1 MRESTSPTK
10 PPAPGKPHIP
20 MHSPTLHPPTNN
32 LLRALALLLAATL
45 AWLALPAQAAP
56 PKAYSKNGI
65 SFQHPAT
72 WKVMTDETEKDG
84 AGMRSIDLEGPGD
97 AIISLMFIPFLS
109 GQNIETLATRAAEH
123 RAQMDKG
130 AAAKEGPDRITPTGL
145 TSSATTRRVGG
156 KEIKGVLQRFGYT
169 SEGETVQLEARFF
182 SMDFG
187 DASSANL
194 MTQSMAED
202 ARQVDAALGLVMDTL
217 RYRAKR

>member
-1 MRESTSPTK
+1 
-10 PPAPGKPHIP
+10 
-20 MHSPTLHPPTNN
+20 MHSPTLPPPTNN
-32 LLRALALLLAATL
+32 LLRALALLLAAAL

-56 PKAYSKNGI
+56 PKAYSKNGV

-72 WKVMTDETEKDG
+72 WKVMTDEIEKDG

-130 AAAKEGPDRITPTGL
+130 AAAKEGPDKITPTGL
-145 TSSATTRRVGG
+145 ASSAITRRVGG

-169 SEGETVQLEARFF
+169 SGGETVQLEARFF

-187 DASSANL
+187 DASSANF

-202 ARQVDAALGLVMDTL
+202 TRQVDAALGLVMDTL

>member
-1 MRESTSPTK
+1 
-10 PPAPGKPHIP
+10 
-20 MHSPTLHPPTNN
+20 MHSPTLPPPTNT
-32 LLRALALLLAATL
+32 LLRTLTLLLAATL

-56 PKAYSKNGI
+56 PKSYSKNGI
-65 SFQHPAT
+65 SFQYPTT
-72 WKVMTDETEKDG
+72 WKVMSDEIEKDG

-130 AAAKEGPDRITPTGL
+130 AAAQEGPDKITPTGF
-145 TSSATTRRVGG
+145 TSSAITRRVGG

-202 ARQVDAALGLVMDTL
+202 ARQVDTALGLVMNTL

>member
-1 MRESTSPTK
+1 M
-10 PPAPGKPHIP
+10 PPPRPRHPPIP
-20 MHSPTLHPPTNN
+20 MHSPTLPPPTKT
-32 LLRALALLLAATL
+32 LLRALTLLLAAAL
-45 AWLALPAQAAP
+45 ACLALPAQAAP

-65 SFQHPAT
+65 SFQYPTT
-72 WKVMTDETEKDG
+72 WKVMSDEIEKDG
-84 AGMRSIDLEGPGD
+84 AGMRSIDLEGPGE

-130 AAAKEGPDRITPTGL
+130 AAAKDGPDKITPTGL
-145 TSSATTRRVGG
+145 ASSAITRRMGG

-169 SEGETVQLEARFF
+169 SGGETVQLEARFF

-187 DASSANL
+187 DASSATL

-202 ARQVDAALGLVMDTL
+202 GKQVDAALALVMDTL

>member
-1 MRESTSPTK
+1 MRESPSPAK

-20 MHSPTLHPPTNN
+20 MHSPTLYLPTNN
-32 LLRALALLLAATL
+32 LLRALTLLLAATL

-56 PKAYSKNGI
+56 PKAYSKNGV

-72 WKVMTDETEKDG
+72 WKVMADEIEKDG
-84 AGMRSIDLEGPGD
+84 SGMRSIDLEGPGD
-97 AIISLMFIPFLS
+97 AIISLVFIPFMS

-130 AAAKEGPDRITPTGL
+130 AAAKEGPDRITPTGFA
-145 TSSATTRRVGG
+145 SSAITRRVGG
-156 KEIKGVLQRFGYT
+156 KEVKGVLQRFGYT

-187 DASSANL
+187 DASSATV
-194 MTQSMAED
+194 MTQSLADD
-202 ARQVDAALGLVMDTL
+202 AKRLEAAL
-217 RYRAKR
+217 AW

>member
-1 MRESTSPTK
+1 MRPTSFPFPTSS
-10 PPAPGKPHIP
+10 ATTVL
-20 MHSPTLHPPTNN
+20 PTAVRRTAS
-32 LLRALALLLAATL
+32 ALALCLAAATAFL
-45 AWLALPAQAAP
+45 AAPPSAHAAP
-56 PKAYSKNGI
+56 PKTYSKAGA

-72 WKVMTDETEKDG
+72 WKVTSDEVEKDG
-84 AGMRSIDLEGPGD
+84 AGMRSIDLEGPEE

-109 GQNIETLATRAAEH
+109 GQNIETLAARAAEH

-130 AAAKEGPDRITPTGL
+130 AAAQEGADKITPTGT
-145 TSSATTRRVGG
+145 TSTAITRRVAG

-187 DASSANL
+187 GASVTI

-202 ARQVDAALGLVMDTL
+202 AKLVDAALGLAMGTL
-217 RYRAKR
+217 RYRPER